1 MKYKIGQSAKVKK
14 GILCPDDPDYDLSG
28 WQGRIIDIVE
38 EEVDEPTIGIT
49 WDSITLEEMPKTY
62 IEKSEK
68 EGLSWSDIYL
78 DVNDVEP
85 TQPRD
90 SEDDVVQIRGELEA
104 RFGWISMG
112 AEGELIQGVVNSAK
126 SLDDWDVMKAWKKHF
141 QKFLQ
146 FPFETVIERQ
156 QRSPLNEGD
165 KLKVFGI
172 ELVDDH
178 HGIIVSCMK
187 GPERYDFPL
196 VDLKIIEDDSINAH
210 QVQAYCT
217 WFANRH

>member
-1 MKYKIGQSAKVKK
+1 MGQSVRVKR

-28 WQGRIIDIVE
+28 WQGRIIDIDD
-38 EEVDEPTIGIT
+38 EEVDEQTVGIT

-85 TQPRD
+85 AQPRD
-90 SEDDVVQIRGELEA
+90 SEDDVVQIRDELEA
-104 RFGWISMG
+104 RFGWISLG
-112 AEGELIQGVVNSAK
+112 EEGELIQGVVNSAE
-126 SLDDWDVMKAWKKHF
+126 SLDERDVMKAWKKHF
-141 QKFLQ
+141 EEFLH
-146 FPFETVIERQ
+146 FPFGTVIERQ

-165 KLKVFGI
+165 KLKVLGI

-178 HGIIVSCMK
+178 HGIIVNCMK
-187 GPERYDFPL
+187 GSERYDFPL
-196 VDLKIIEDDSINAH
+196 VDLKIIADDPINAH

-217 WFANRH
+217 WFANR